1 MGNKEKECILIRR
14 PAVETI
20 TGLKRSS
27 IYAKM
32 NPTSKQYDSCFPKPI
47 CLSVTGKGSVAW
59 VLEEVKEWVS
69 HCIVKSR
76 VAE

>member
-1 MGNKEKECILIRR
+1 MGNKDKDCTLIRR
-14 PAVETI
+14 PAVEVI

-32 NPTSKQYDSCFPKPI
+32 NPTSKQYDPQFPKPI

-59 VLEEVKEWVS
+59 VLEEVKEWVMY
-69 HCIVKSR
+69 CIATSR
-76 VAE
+76 IAE